1 MGRGWAR
8 VMSGVST
15 YTTEVGDAICERIAS
30 GESLRSVCRDK
41 AMPNKST
48 VLRWLVSEQAF
59 RAQYEVSKDVG
70 IDERFE
76 EIDELVAKES
86 DTPRARLIWDM
97 RRWELSKLAPKKYGD
112 KITQENTGEGGGPV
126 RYQNMQPTELD
137 AEIARLQGLV
147 GPVKS

>member
-1 MGRGWAR
+1 
-8 VMSGVST
+8 MSGVST
-15 YTTEVGDAICERIAS
+15 YTPKVGDAICERIAS
-30 GESLRSVCRDK
+30 GESLRSVCRDPK
-41 AMPNKST
+41 MPNKST

-86 DTPRARLIWDM
+86 DTPRARLLWDM

-112 KITQENTGEGGGPV
+112 KVTTELTGPEGGPIK
-126 RYQNMQPTELD
+126 YQNMTPETLD
-137 AEIARLQGLV
+137 AEIARLQALV
-147 GPVKS
+147 GKP